1 MDLQSLDLQSLSKHQ
16 VLALI
21 GRWVVWQAIIIFGGM
36 AVLRLTPGPV
46 AAAIAAMLAYVA
58 AVGIAM
64 YLVEKRW
71 RPRG

>member
-1 MDLQSLDLQSLSKHQ
+1 MAWL
-16 VLALI
+16 
-21 GRWVVWQAIIIFGGM
+21 GRNAVWQAIMIFGGM

-46 AAAIAAMLAYVA
+46 AAAMVAMLAYVA

-71 RPRG
+71 RSRG